1 MNLEIKNGDPS
12 AYGFACGYR
21 ATREINGFTIDLR
34 GGKAAYRYQLRVHDH
49 KAGTRVLW
57 TAGARLGDARRHL
70 DRAFRAC
77 RDLPD
82 MIRHAP
88 DDHDQHWIIT

>member
-1 MNLEIKNGDPS
+1 MTDSPFTKTGDPS
-12 AYGFACGYR
+12 AYGFTCGYH
-21 ATREINGFTIDLR
+21 ATREIDGFTLDLW
-34 GGKAAYRYQLRVHDH
+34 GEGDGYQLRVHDH

-57 TAGARLGDARRHL
+57 TAAPRLGDARRHL
-70 DRAFRAC
+70 DRAFQAC

-88 DDHDQHWIIT
+88 DNHDQRWIIA